1 MMQTPTTS
9 RDSGFTLVELMV
21 TVVIATILVSIAIP
35 TYTSQIRKSKRT
47 DAKTALL
54 DLAGREERY
63 MATNS
68 AYTSDASLLG
78 YGTGATFPVTL
89 PNNDYTI
96 NVTTLINAN
105 NGATP
110 PTPASYIL
118 TATTTGTQ
126 NSDTQCHTFT
136 LDNKGVQSATST
148 TCW

>member
-1 MMQTPTTS
+1 MQTPTTS

-21 TVVIATILVSIAIP
+21 TLVIAAILVSIAVP

-68 AYTSDASLLG
+68 AYSIDGVALG
-78 YGTGATFPVTL
+78 YGAAFPVTL

-96 NVTTLINAN
+96 SAPVVQNADN
-105 NGATP
+105 TATP
-110 PTPASYIL
+110 PTPASYAL
-118 TATTTGTQ
+118 TATAVNVQ
-126 NSDTQCHTFT
+126 AKDTSCATFSLNNQGQQT
-136 LDNKGVQSATST
+136 ATST

>member
-1 MMQTPTTS
+1 MTS

-21 TVVIATILVSIAIP
+21 TIVIATVLMSIAIP
-35 TYTSQIRKSKRT
+35 SYTAQIRKSKRT

-68 AYTSDASLLG
+68 AYTSNASLLG

-96 NVTTLINAN
+96 NVTTLINAT
-105 NGATP
+105 NGAT

-118 TATTTGTQ
+118 TATATGTQ
-126 NSDTQCHTFT
+126 NSDTRCLTFT
-136 LDNKGVQSATST
+136 LTNLGVQTATST
-148 TCW
+148 NCW

>member
-1 MMQTPTTS
+1 MQTPTTS

-21 TVVIATILVSIAIP
+21 TIVIATMLITIAIP
-35 TYTSQIRKSKRT
+35 SYTSQMRKSKRT

-68 AYTSDASLLG
+68 AYSTDGIALG
-78 YGTGATFPVTL
+78 YGAAFPITL

-96 NVTTLINAN
+96 SAPVVVAAVNTTS
-105 NGATP
+105 P
-110 PTPASYIL
+110 PTPASYAL
-118 TATTTGTQ
+118 TATAINAQ
-126 NSDTQCHTFT
+126 NQDTSCATFSLNSQGQQT
-136 LDNKGVQSATST
+136 ATST